1 MINLKT
7 SSRYKINRKK
17 IKDFVK
23 NYLLSHGFSINFI
36 VNIIFVGRNKMQKLC
51 QIYKKENHP
60 LPVLSFFYNEKYE
73 DQILLGEIFICYPHV
88 ILLAA
93 ERNKR
98 VDDII
103 IELVKHGLNNLINFK
118 S

>member
-17 IKDFVK
+17 IKDFAQ
-23 NYLLSHGFSINFI
+23 NYLLSHGFSLDFI
-36 VNIIFVGRNKMQKLC
+36 VNIIFVGKNKMQKLC
-51 QIYKKENHP
+51 HTYKKENHP

-73 DQILLGEIFICYPHV
+73 DQILLGEIFICYPQA

-93 ERNKR
+93 ERNKT
-98 VDDII
+98 VDNLI
-103 IELVKHGLNNLINFK
+103 IELVQHGINNLINFK